1 MVELFKDISILIN
14 MDYKETE
21 TGNHSA
27 SYIDT

>member
-14 MDYKETE
+14 MDYKETA